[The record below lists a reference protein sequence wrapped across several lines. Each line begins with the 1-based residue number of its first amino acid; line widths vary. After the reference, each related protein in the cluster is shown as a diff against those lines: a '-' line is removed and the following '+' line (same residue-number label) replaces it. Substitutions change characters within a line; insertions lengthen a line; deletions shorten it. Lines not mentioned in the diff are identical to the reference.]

1 MLLYREDYIVQEKVN
16 TYINNTQCRLRDIN
30 NLFMDTGIGKEGYSL
45 IGQGK
50 IDAILSGKPE
60 ERRKLL
66 EEAAGIVKFKSEKK
80 KLKKN

>member
-1 MLLYREDYIVQEKVN
+1 MESLATDYSEVTITRRIFRSGE
-16 TYINNTQCRLRDIN
+16 TEYLMNNQKCRLKDIN

-60 ERRKLL
+60 ERR
-66 EEAAGIVKFKSEKK
+66 VFT
-80 KLKKN
+80 

>member
-1 MLLYREDYIVQEKVN
+1 
-16 TYINNTQCRLRDIN
+16 
-30 NLFMDTGIGKEGYSL
+30 MDTGIGKEGYSL

-60 ERRKLL
+60 ERRALL
-66 EEAAGIVKFKSEKK
+66 KRQQVLLNIRQEKK